1 MGLKSRIRQAE
12 LAARTEYS
20 KQLVYGP
27 DDPKTIPYL
36 EASIRRFPQV
46 AILRMLMAD
55 ACKVSRPEQV
65 APEAKMAA
73 ALAPTDLTLQ
83 VYAGWQLVH
92 HGDVAAARD
101 CAARVRELAGDD
113 YVPITDLVRLEG
125 MVLAREK
132 KFIAAEE
139 KLRWTVTTEPENPKN
154 AHVLGAFLWA
164 RGRDEEALATI
175 DEAMRNARRYPLLH
189 DLRAEIT
196 GGSASGDS

>member
-1 MGLKSRIRQAE
+1 MGIKSRIRKVE
-12 LAARTEYS
+12 LAARIEYS

-27 DDPKTIPYL
+27 DDPKAIPYL
-36 EASIRRFPQV
+36 EASIRRFPEV
-46 AILRMLMAD
+46 ASLRMLMAD

-73 ALAPTDLTLQ
+73 DLAPTDLTLQ

-101 CAARVRELAGDD
+101 CAARVRELAGED

-125 MVLAREK
+125 MVLAKEK
-132 KFIAAEE
+132 KLTAAEE
-139 KLRWTVTTEPENPKN
+139 KLRWAVAVEPTNPKN
-154 AHVLGAFLWA
+154 AHVLAAFLWA
-164 RGRDEEALATI
+164 RGQDEEALATI
-175 DEAMRNARRYPLLH
+175 DEAMWNGGHRYPLLF

-196 GGSASGDS
+196 GETPAGD

>member
-1 MGLKSRIRQAE
+1 MGLKSRIRKVE
-12 LAARTEYS
+12 LAARIECS

-27 DDPKTIPYL
+27 DDPKAIPYL
-36 EASIRRFPQV
+36 EASIRRFPED
-46 AILRMLMAD
+46 ASLRMLMAN

-73 ALAPTDLTLQ
+73 DLAPTDLTLQ

-113 YVPITDLVRLEG
+113 YLPITDLIRLEG
-125 MVLAREK
+125 MVFSYEK
-132 KFIAAEE
+132 DFTAAEE
-139 KLRWTVTTEPENPKN
+139 KLRWAVAAEPGNPKN
-154 AHVLGAFLWA
+154 AHVLAAFLWA

-175 DEAMRNARRYPLLH
+175 DEAMWNGGDRYPLLF

-196 GGSASGDS
+196 GETATGD